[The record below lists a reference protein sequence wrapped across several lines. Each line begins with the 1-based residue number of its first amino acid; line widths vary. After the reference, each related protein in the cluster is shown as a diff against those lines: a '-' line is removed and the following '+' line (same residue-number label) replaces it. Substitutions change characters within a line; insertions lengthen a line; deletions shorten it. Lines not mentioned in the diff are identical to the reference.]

1 MGGDE
6 SLQRANLKEG
16 TSSEEQN
23 ETIECKEGVA
33 PVPLKERQ
41 FLEDQRTSRKMM
53 MGSVDYKAVRQQ
65 KKIECRKYAEE
76 IRKNEATVVQKQNSV
91 LGLKKISKT
100 VIFLLMSSET
110 INKMKIPVL
119 AEILDRYAIS
129 DRAGAAIASAVLQDY
144 GLVSDRSSE
153 NVIDRH
159 KIRKA
164 RQKNRNNLQTV
175 SNSILKRGLYFD
187 GRKYKTLTYSEN
199 RKRMVT
205 EEHVVLIEEPDSKYI
220 GHISP
225 KSGSALSILN
235 AITEFFEKQSNAL
248 DCLEVIGCDG
258 TNTNIGN
265 KNGVITKLE
274 RNLKRPLQWFVCMLH
289 ANELPLRHLLQHLDG
304 ETTGPRAFGGSIGK
318 SLSSC
323 EKLPIVEFSKINGE
337 LPVISEAE
345 LSTDQKVQNTFLRW
359 FNLPEDLKCLVH
371 KVINRNRYFGHPE
384 NVLLC
389 MLFDER
395 LHIRRLAYLKIM
407 KARASEAPENEI
419 RYFSIPSFNFDAKDY
434 YELVDWQ
441 NVVWSE
447 PPITTKLTKEDL
459 EEVVQYPESS
469 AISYVRNYPCHSQAV
484 ERAVKCGNRGS
495 CYCLWLRKKRRG
507 NSK

>member
-1 MGGDE
+1 
-6 SLQRANLKEG
+6 
-16 TSSEEQN
+16 
-23 ETIECKEGVA
+23 
-33 PVPLKERQ
+33 
-41 FLEDQRTSRKMM
+41 
-53 MGSVDYKAVRQQ
+53 
-65 KKIECRKYAEE
+65 
-76 IRKNEATVVQKQNSV
+76 
-91 LGLKKISKT
+91 
-100 VIFLLMSSET
+100 
-110 INKMKIPVL
+110 MKIPVL

-159 KIRKA
+159 KIRRA

-175 SNSILKRGLYFD
+175 SNSIFIRGLYFD
-187 GRKYKTLTYSEN
+187 GRKDKTLTYSEN

-258 TNTNIGN
+258 TNTNVGN

-345 LSTDQKVQNTFLRW
+345 LSTDQKYLYDMCVAVNTGNCSFVLSKRDPGKIVHSRWLTTANRILRLYVATSEPNQNLMTLATFIIKVYAPIWFSIKQKSSCVQGAKHLFKMVQ
-359 FNLPEDLKCLVH
+359 FCEYLPEDLKCLVH
-371 KVINRNRYFGHPE
+371 KVINRNGYFGHPE

-484 ERAVKCGNRGS
+484 ERAVKVVTEAAVTVCGYERRDGVIRS
-495 CYCLWLRKKRRG
+495 KLHSRTLMPKFETKKDF
-507 NSK
+507 KIK